1 MVTYIGTF
9 AVDGAKS
16 AEFPGRTVCDVGI
29 ADTFA
34 RCDGAPIMQRRLQ

>member
-29 ADTFA
+29 GGH
-34 RCDGAPIMQRRLQ
+34 CLHVC